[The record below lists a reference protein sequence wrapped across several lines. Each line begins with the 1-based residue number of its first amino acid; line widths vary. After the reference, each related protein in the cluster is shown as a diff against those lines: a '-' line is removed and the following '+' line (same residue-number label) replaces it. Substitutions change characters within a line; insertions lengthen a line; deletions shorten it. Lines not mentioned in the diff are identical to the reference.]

1 MRYLQVMV
9 QHVVRHVAGNNGH
22 YSLRTSDLMQTFG
35 HTKHLHSLYFDD
47 PIMVWMQEI
56 AFLEETVLNK
66 TSRICICRNDQPLR
80 HSVAE
85 VASTSKPFQ
94 KCLTPMFLPRAKAES
109 KAREMGGS
117 KS

>member
-1 MRYLQVMV
+1 MV

-47 PIMVWMQEI
+47 PIMVWMKEI

-66 TSRICICRNDQPLR
+66 TSRICMCSR
-80 HSVAE
+80 HLQATGLNG
-85 VASTSKPFQ
+85 ACQ
-94 KCLTPMFLPRAKAES
+94 
-109 KAREMGGS
+109 G
-117 KS
+117 